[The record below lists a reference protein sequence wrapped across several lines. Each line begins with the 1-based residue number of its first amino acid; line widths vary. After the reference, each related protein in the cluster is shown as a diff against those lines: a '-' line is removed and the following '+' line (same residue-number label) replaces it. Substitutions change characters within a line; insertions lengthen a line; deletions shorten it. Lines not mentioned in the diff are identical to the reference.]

1 MDTLIPHD
9 LKTDRVGI
17 SSGLPSYFKF
27 VPIAFYISLFGTGAS
42 AFWFHHQT
50 GQYEAEAEKWKIVQ
64 GNEAATKGKSDSEMT
79 KINQEIV
86 LAQEVGKWAEGA
98 RPVQSLILGI
108 ARSVK
113 PGSSIAD
120 ITMDRNPEIPS
131 QLKMVMRLNGGG
143 AEQLED
149 ALAAVEAANYRSY
162 SAQQTKK
169 DGAVDYEATL
179 IWKSDPA
186 PGAEIESATAEK

>member
-1 MDTLIPHD
+1 MENLILHD

-17 SSGLPSYFKF
+17 SGGLPAYFKF
-27 VPIAFYISLFGTGAS
+27 VPIAFYISLFGAGAS
-42 AFWFHHQT
+42 AYWFHHKT
-50 GQYEAEAEKWKIVQ
+50 GQYEMEALKWKQVQ
-64 GNEAATKGKSDSEMT
+64 GTEAAVKAKSDGEMT
-79 KINQEIV
+79 KINQEII

-98 RPVQSLILGI
+98 RPIQGLVLGI
-108 ARSVK
+108 TRSIK

-131 QLKMVMRLNGGG
+131 QLKMLMRLNGGG

-149 ALAAVEAANYRSY
+149 ALAAVEAASYRSY

-169 DGAVDYEATL
+169 EGAVDYEATL
-179 IWKSDPA
+179 IWKSDRA
-186 PGAEIESATAEK
+186 VLAESSGEQK